1 MNFKINKDNW
11 EKVTLGDVV
20 FEPKETAKDIIAE
33 GFEHIVGLEHIESGD
48 VHLRNS
54 FSNDTATTFTKVFRA
69 GDILFGRRRAY
80 LKKAAQASFDGV
92 CSGDIT
98 VMRANE
104 RLDVRLLPFVI
115 HNDKF
120 FDYAVKHSAGGLSP
134 RVKFKD
140 LANYEFL
147 LPPKAQQAE
156 LADLFWAMDNVIEK
170 DLEVLERLEIFY
182 NSQLKNIF
190 IENAY
195 NANEVSIKDLGTV
208 TTSGVDK
215 KTNPSE
221 EIINLVNYMD
231 VYGNKSK
238 IIDSSLEFM
247 KVSAKENQIKTF
259 QVNKGDVLFTPSSET
274 KDDIG
279 HSCVVAEDLENTLY
293 SYHLVRL
300 SFNDKYDIDL
310 NFKRFMFNNP
320 KVLNQF
326 TLKSKG
332 VTRMTLSL
340 EDFYSTVTLLP
351 KINEQKDIAL
361 ILDNSLK
368 LIKELESKLQSS
380 KALQKALINQV
391 F

>member
-20 FEPKETAKDIIAE
+20 FEPKETAKDIIVE

-54 FSNDTATTFTKVFRA
+54 FSNDTDTTFTKVFRA

-98 VMRANE
+98 VMRANDK
-104 RLDVRLLPFVI
+104 LDVRLLPFVI

-156 LADLFWAMDNVIEK
+156 LADLLWAMDTVIEK
-170 DLEVLERLEIFY
+170 DLEVT
-182 NSQLKNIF
+182 SK
-190 IENAY
+190 Y
-195 NANEVSIKDLGTV
+195 NAFYLKSINVL
-208 TTSGVDK
+208 TSKNNDYCK
-215 KTNPSE
+215 YDY
-221 EIINLVNYMD
+221 LL
-231 VYGNKSK
+231 
-238 IIDSSLEFM
+238 SSLGETYNGLNGKTKIDFGEGERYINYLNVYRNYEINENEYDLV
-247 KVSAKENQIKTF
+247 KISANENQNRVKY
-259 QVNKGDVLFTPSSET
+259 GDIIFTGSSET
-274 KDDIG
+274 PDEVGITSVVLKDLKNYYLNSFCFGFRLFDFSKLDPRYAKFLFRNNEIRHFLNLRAQG
-279 HSCVVAEDLENTLY
+279 STRFNLSKTDLKNKLILHLPDLDKQIEIFNHLNDLESN
-293 SYHLVRL
+293 V
-300 SFNDKYDIDL
+300 
-310 NFKRFMFNNP
+310 
-320 KVLNQF
+320 
-326 TLKSKG
+326 
-332 VTRMTLSL
+332 
-340 EDFYSTVTLLP
+340 
-351 KINEQKDIAL
+351 
-361 ILDNSLK
+361 LK
-368 LIKELESKLQSS
+368 LKSKLQSS

>member
-147 LPPKAQQAE
+147 LPPKEQQVELAE
-156 LADLFWAMDNVIEK
+156 LLWAMDDVIEK
-170 DLEVLERLEIFY
+170 DLEVT
-182 NSQLKNIF
+182 SK
-190 IENAY
+190 Y
-195 NANEVSIKDLGTV
+195 NAFYLKSINVL
-208 TTSGVDK
+208 TSKNNDYCK
-215 KTNPSE
+215 YDY
-221 EIINLVNYMD
+221 LL
-231 VYGNKSK
+231 
-238 IIDSSLEFM
+238 SSLGETYNGLNGKTKIDFGEGERYINYLNVYRNYEINENEYDLV
-247 KVSAKENQIKTF
+247 KISANENQNRVKY
-259 QVNKGDVLFTPSSET
+259 GDIIFTGSSET
-274 KDDIG
+274 PDEVGITSVVLKDLKNYYLNSFCFGFRLFDFSKLDPRYAKFLFRNNEIRHFLNLRAQG
-279 HSCVVAEDLENTLY
+279 STRFNLSKTDLKNKLILHLPDLDKQIEIFNHLNDLESN
-293 SYHLVRL
+293 V
-300 SFNDKYDIDL
+300 
-310 NFKRFMFNNP
+310 
-320 KVLNQF
+320 
-326 TLKSKG
+326 
-332 VTRMTLSL
+332 
-340 EDFYSTVTLLP
+340 
-351 KINEQKDIAL
+351 
-361 ILDNSLK
+361 LK
-368 LIKELESKLQSS
+368 LKSKLQSS

>member
-33 GFEHIVGLEHIESGD
+33 GFAHIVGLEHIESGD

-54 FSNDTATTFTKVFRA
+54 FSNDTDTTFTKVFRA

-98 VMRANE
+98 VMRANDK
-104 RLDVRLLPFVI
+104 LDVRLLPFVI

-156 LADLFWAMDNVIEK
+156 LADLLWAMDNVIEK
-170 DLEVLERLEIFY
+170 DLEVNTILGKTYNKFINEKIKKPTDSFYFFKELYSFRKGLTYKSEEYGDVDSGKPLLNLKSIARGGGFNKDGVKYYDGEYQDKHIVKNTDLVVACTDITRGGAVVGYPLHPQVYQDKEMLFTMDLIAIESKNDIFERDYMYYLLKTDWAHNFLFAYSPGTTVLHLDTDGLNRLKLPKVSVDIQREI
-182 NSQLKNIF
+182 
-190 IENAY
+190 
-195 NANEVSIKDLGTV
+195 IKDLKV
-208 TTSGVDK
+208 MESML
-215 KTNPSE
+215 E
-221 EIINLVNYMD
+221 
-231 VYGNKSK
+231 K
-238 IIDSSLEFM
+238 I
-247 KVSAKENQIKTF
+247 
-259 QVNKGDVLFTPSSET
+259 
-274 KDDIG
+274 
-279 HSCVVAEDLENTLY
+279 
-293 SYHLVRL
+293 
-300 SFNDKYDIDL
+300 
-310 NFKRFMFNNP
+310 
-320 KVLNQF
+320 
-326 TLKSKG
+326 
-332 VTRMTLSL
+332 
-340 EDFYSTVTLLP
+340 
-351 KINEQKDIAL
+351 
-361 ILDNSLK
+361 
-368 LIKELESKLQSS
+368 ESKLQSS

>member
-48 VHLRNS
+48 VHLINS
-54 FSNDTATTFTKVFRA
+54 FSNDTDTTFTKVFRV

-98 VMRANE
+98 VMRAND

-147 LPPKAQQAE
+147 LPPKEQQAE
-156 LADLFWAMDNVIEK
+156 LADLLWAMDNVIEK
-170 DLEVLERLEIFY
+170 DLEVLERLEGIYDSIISKKLLNKSGFKFIF
-182 NSQLKNIF
+182 K
-190 IENAY
+190 ENT
-195 NANEVSIKDLGTV
+195 EVIRGVSFKPETLVSNGVAILRSNNIKD
-208 TTSGVDK
+208 
-215 KTNPSE
+215 
-221 EIINLVNYMD
+221 
-231 VYGNKSK
+231 SK
-238 IIDSSLEFM
+238 INFDDTIFLPSSNVDNKKLLNKNDFAICMSNGSKELVGKAAIISEMFYDQIAVGAFCAGLKVKVDYVDLVKHLLNSNVYRNLISQILSGSTINNLKPSDIEGLTFAVDLEF
-247 KVSAKENQIKTF
+247 KEI
-259 QVNKGDVLFTPSSET
+259 V
-274 KDDIG
+274 
-279 HSCVVAEDLENTLY
+279 
-293 SYHLVRL
+293 
-300 SFNDKYDIDL
+300 
-310 NFKRFMFNNP
+310 
-320 KVLNQF
+320 
-326 TLKSKG
+326 
-332 VTRMTLSL
+332 
-340 EDFYSTVTLLP
+340 
-351 KINEQKDIAL
+351 
-361 ILDNSLK
+361 
-368 LIKELESKLQSS
+368 KELNVISLNKEKVESKLQSS
-380 KALQKALINQV
+380 KALQKALINQI